1 MARERPIRVHPQP
14 PDNSQRPQLG
24 SLRPRRLSL
33 YILTQLL
40 GPVALLTLLLTSV
53 IWLVSCLQYLDLV
66 INRGQSALT
75 FLYLILLVLPT
86 PLAAIMPIAFFF
98 ATLITLQRLQGDSEL
113 VVMAS
118 AGYSLRQLAVPVLA
132 CAGVVMILTYACVFY
147 LMPAGQRT
155 LRDKVSDIRADMAGA
170 LLNEGDFNTSQRGLT
185 VFIRQMSN
193 KGEINGILVHNNR
206 DRAHPVTYI
215 AEKGILAQTPAGTRL
230 IMVNGTIETSGQGGK
245 QLQVLH
251 FESYTINLDQFSGP
265 ASYSIRK
272 VQERYLGELFWPP
285 EKGLNQRIR
294 DQFFAEAHSRISQPL
309 YCIAFA
315 LIAMAAVLRG
325 RRQRGSVAMRLTV
338 AGLAAAGLRIAGY
351 GITGLAQRNPP
362 LVAIFYLLPALGA
375 AAAIALLAGYTP
387 AALLARLRPAAIA
400 GTRA

>member
-1 MARERPIRVHPQP
+1 MGRERPKRVHPKP
-14 PDNSQRPQLG
+14 PDYSQRPQLG
-24 SLRPRRLSL
+24 SLRPRQLPL

-53 IWLVSCLQYLDLV
+53 IWLVSCLQFLDLV

-86 PLAAIMPIAFFF
+86 PLATIMPIAFFF

-118 AGYSLRQLAVPVLA
+118 AGYSLRQLAIPVLA
-132 CAGVVMILTYACVFY
+132 CAAIVMVLTYACVFY

-185 VFIRQMSN
+185 VFIRQLSN
-193 KGEINGILVHNNR
+193 KGEIHGIMVHNNR
-206 DRAHPVTYI
+206 DRAQPVTYI

-230 IMVNGTIETSGQGGK
+230 IMVDGTIETSGQGGK

-251 FESYTINLDQFSGP
+251 FDSYTINLDQFSGP
-265 ASYSIRK
+265 ASYSLRK
-272 VQERYLGELFWPP
+272 VPERYLEELFWPP
-285 EKGLNQRIR
+285 EKGLTPRIR
-294 DQFFAEAHSRISQPL
+294 GQFFAEAHNRISQPL

-325 RRQRGSVAMRLTV
+325 RRQRGSVAMRLTI

-351 GITGLAQRNPP
+351 GIMGLAQRNPP
-362 LVAIFYLLPALGA
+362 LVAVFYLLPALGA

-387 AALLARLRPAAIA
+387 ASLLARLRPVTLA

>member
-1 MARERPIRVHPQP
+1 VDPKIPEFR
-14 PDNSQRPQLG
+14 QRPQTG
-24 SLRPRRLSL
+24 SARPRRLPL

-53 IWLVSCLQYLDLV
+53 IWLVNCLQYLDLV
-66 INRGQSALT
+66 INRGQSAFT

-86 PLAAIMPIAFFF
+86 VLTAIMPIAFFF

-113 VVMAS
+113 VAMAS
-118 AGYSLRQLAVPVLA
+118 AGYSLRQLAMPVLA
-132 CAGVVMILTYACVFY
+132 CAAIVMVFTYACVFY
-147 LMPAGQRT
+147 LGPAGQRA

-185 VFIRQMSN
+185 VFIRQFSN
-193 KGEINGILVHNNR
+193 KGEIRGILVHNNR
-206 DRAHPVTYI
+206 DRTQPVTYI

-230 IMVNGTIETSGQGGK
+230 IMVDGTIETSGQGGK

-251 FESYTINLDQFSGP
+251 FDSYVINLDQFSTP
-265 ASYSIRK
+265 ANYTLRK
-272 VQERYLGELFWPP
+272 VPERFMNELFWPP
-285 EKGLNQRIR
+285 EKGLTPRIR
-294 DQFFAEAHSRISQPL
+294 DQFFAEAHNRIAQPL

-338 AGLAAAGLRIAGY
+338 AGLAAMGLRIAGY
-351 GITGLAQRNPP
+351 GIMGVAQRNPP
-362 LVAIFYLLPALGA
+362 LVALFYLLPLLGIA
-375 AAAIALLAGYTP
+375 GAIAYLAGYTP
-387 AALLARLRPAAIA
+387 ASLLARLRPALIA
-400 GTRA
+400 RTGA